1 MIEDRSVAACSFL
14 DEQGYV
20 LFSKQEDL
28 SCSFMCL
35 PNVKKEA
42 REKPRKYGN
51 LTFKGGFQCISF
63 VFSWYDIYEIS
74 SIDPKGVR
82 RDEVFD

>member
-1 MIEDRSVAACSFL
+1 MIDDRSVAAYSFL

-28 SCSFMCL
+28 SCSFKCL

-51 LTFKGGFQCISF
+51 IAFKGGFQYIAF
-63 VFSWYDIYEIS
+63 VFSWYNI
-74 SIDPKGVR
+74 KGR
-82 RDEVFD
+82 